1 MKKVL
6 LLILFSI
13 FISCNKKVEDN
24 KVIENPNKEM
34 QVDDARV
41 SLKLNPMQKQHQ
53 LMNMRSHLEA
63 VQKIITLLSDDK
75 YNEASEIAYD
85 KLGSTTQMK
94 LMCSSFG
101 NKEFQQL
108 GLKFHE
114 SADKMSEVIKSKNK
128 QNSLMALSNT
138 MNYCVKCH
146 ATYKQ

>member
-6 LLILFSI
+6 LLILVSI
-13 FISCNKKVEDN
+13 FISCNKKIEDN
-24 KVIENPNKEM
+24 KAIENSNKEM

-63 VQKIITLLSDDK
+63 VQKIITLLSDDR
-75 YNEASEIAYD
+75 YDEASVIAHD

-94 LMCSSFG
+94 LMCSSIG
-101 NKEFQQL
+101 TKEFQML

-114 SADKMSEVIKSKNK
+114 SADKMSEVFKLKNK
-128 QNSLMALSNT
+128 QNSLIALSNT
-138 MNYCVKCH
+138 MNYCVQCH